1 MKTQNTNLLL
11 QNKDVVGVLLGT
23 GLILSIPFVALQF
36 SNEVDWDITDFL
48 VIGTLL
54 TGMGLTFVFLAR
66 KIRNSTHRAFLA
78 LAILAITLYIWAEL
92 AVGIFTNWGS

>member
-23 GLILSIPFVALQF
+23 GLILSIPFVAMQF